1 MSRLK
6 RECMICNNYIESVV
20 HSCFIPVEKN
30 DRLELTGCK
39 ECLKVIVEKW
49 DGKKRSYEETKRLIG
64 LEV

>member
-6 RECMICNNYIESVV
+6 RECMICNIYIESVV

-30 DRLELTGCK
+30 DRFELTGC
-39 ECLKVIVEKW
+39 EQCLRDFIKKW
-49 DGKKRSYEETKRLIG
+49 DGKKRSLEETKRLIG